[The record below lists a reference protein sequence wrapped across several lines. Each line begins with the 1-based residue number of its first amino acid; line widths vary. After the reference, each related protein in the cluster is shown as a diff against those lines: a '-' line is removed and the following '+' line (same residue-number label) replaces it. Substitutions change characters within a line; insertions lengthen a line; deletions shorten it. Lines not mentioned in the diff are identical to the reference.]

1 MKSQNI
7 NKSYEDVDLDAKTY
21 RILQD
26 SPWNFITV
34 NMLFYIF
41 KDVYFYTLQ
50 IEHQECVCQGKRQ
63 NFFDIDH

>member
-1 MKSQNI
+1 MSQNI
-7 NKSYEDVDLDAKTY
+7 NKSFGDFDLDAK
-21 RILQD
+21 ICQLLQD
-26 SPWNFITV
+26 SPWNVMTV
-34 NMLFYIF
+34 NMLSYIF